1 MYLINRPNFAL
12 SSYFVYISV
21 LFLSFIRN
29 ISTPAGLVN
38 ISTPAGL
45 VNKAITR
52 RGKSVEVYSR
62 GGTLFNS
69 YATIGGA
76 SKDLGISSKI
86 ITEYALSGKA
96 YNNLKF
102 KIILL
107 SLNPT
112 KISYYILTS
121 LSLPYNLRS

>member
-21 LFLSFIRN
+21 LFLSFIR
-29 ISTPAGLVN
+29 N